1 MKSFFSEDVKTEKVL
16 RYEENA
22 PISITAKYIGADVS
36 KEAIKKGDAFANEIT
51 ERFVS
56 CFEKP
61 GDKMAHVSTFI
72 VDNGFVY
79 VTYYA
84 NTKEPSEDPKNQTA
98 RLVYAP
104 VDDIENKTFID
115 LQTTGD
121 TVGGKTIDMVY
132 DTILMRKDEDTVFIL
147 WTARTTD
154 ENYYRFYCPFTLSSK
169 KLGEIGVN
177 RFKVGDITNDFSA
190 TGIRAALAEN
200 ELPCKKMYSDIGIMQ
215 KTSTRV
221 ENGKTYYYTGAYS
234 GDFTCI
240 IKSCDLITWEYV
252 SQPSFANDSQWEN
265 ATYVIGNKCYYFVR
279 QYATNKYSFLAVY
292 DLEKEEWEAP
302 IEIEDSQSRGDFI
315 VYGGSLYVFHAP
327 IDREHIGIVKVDTDD
342 ITKSYVVLQAKMHT
356 SCFYPFI
363 GYFENGELAMS
374 YTDDRKHIRL
384 AKFDLSKY
392 L

>member
-104 VDDIENKTFID
+104 VDDLENKTFID

-121 TVGGKTIDMVY
+121 TGGGKTIDMVY
-132 DTILMRKDEDTVFIL
+132 DTILM
-147 WTARTTD
+147 
-154 ENYYRFYCPFTLSSK
+154 
-169 KLGEIGVN
+169 
-177 RFKVGDITNDFSA
+177 
-190 TGIRAALAEN
+190 
-200 ELPCKKMYSDIGIMQ
+200 
-215 KTSTRV
+215 
-221 ENGKTYYYTGAYS
+221 
-234 GDFTCI
+234 
-240 IKSCDLITWEYV
+240 
-252 SQPSFANDSQWEN
+252 
-265 ATYVIGNKCYYFVR
+265 
-279 QYATNKYSFLAVY
+279 
-292 DLEKEEWEAP
+292 
-302 IEIEDSQSRGDFI
+302 
-315 VYGGSLYVFHAP
+315 
-327 IDREHIGIVKVDTDD
+327 
-342 ITKSYVVLQAKMHT
+342 
-356 SCFYPFI
+356 
-363 GYFENGELAMS
+363 
-374 YTDDRKHIRL
+374 
-384 AKFDLSKY
+384 
-392 L
+392 